1 MLRVRENAAP
11 EFSPLMP
18 HDQMQRRT
26 KIVATIG
33 PATEDPRVIDKL
45 IEAGVDVVRLNFSH
59 DKQEVHM
66 RRAETVRERAK
77 AHEREIGVIVDLQGP
92 KIRIGKFKNGPI
104 KLTEGQPFVL
114 DVNHPLEEGT
124 PERVGVTYKPLP
136 QDVER
141 GVTLLLDDGRIVLW
155 VEKVEG
161 SAVFCRVV
169 MGGELSNSKGINRKG
184 GGLTAKA
191 LTDKD
196 RDDIRAAAQIR
207 ADYVA
212 ISFPRSADDV
222 NEARQLLRAAGGHGG
237 IIAKIERAEAV
248 QNIESII
255 DAADAIMIARGDL
268 AVEMGDAAVPPIQKR
283 LIRLARE
290 RNKVSITAT
299 QMMESMI
306 ENAIPTRAE
315 VSDVANAVIDG
326 TDAIMLSA
334 ETASGK
340 YPVAAVIAM
349 DRVARV
355 AEQEPEVTTSAH
367 RMRAMFKRVDEAIA
381 MAAMYTAN
389 HLAVKAIAAL
399 TESGSTVLWM
409 SRISSGVPIYALT
422 SHVETRR
429 KVSLY
434 RGVYPVSFEV
444 TTSDHAT
451 VNKEAIDELRRRG
464 TVRDGD
470 LVIITKGDLT
480 GMMGGTNAM
489 KIATVGNLP
498 EFTQT

>member
-1 MLRVRENAAP
+1 
-11 EFSPLMP
+11 
-18 HDQMQRRT
+18 MQRRT
-26 KIVATIG
+26 KIVATFG
-33 PATEDPRVIDKL
+33 PATDDPKVLDKL
-45 IEAGVDVVRLNFSH
+45 IEAGLDVARLNFSH
-59 DKQEVHM
+59 DRHEVHM
-66 RRAETVRERAK
+66 QRAETVRERAK
-77 AHEREIGVIVDLQGP
+77 AHGREVGVVVDLQGP
-92 KIRIGKFKNGPI
+92 KIRTGKFKKGPVT
-104 KLTEGQPFVL
+104 LQEGDKFVL
-114 DVNHPLEEGT
+114 DVDHPLDAGT
-124 PERVGVTYKPLP
+124 SERVGVTYKPLP

-141 GVTLLLDDGRIVLW
+141 GATLLLDDGRVVLW
-155 VEKVEG
+155 VDQVDG
-161 SAVFCRVV
+161 SAVICRVV
-169 MGGELSNSKGINRKG
+169 VGGELSNNKGINRQG

-196 RDDIRAAAQIR
+196 REDIRTAAKIQ

-248 QNIESII
+248 QNIEAII

-268 AVEMGDAAVPPIQKR
+268 GVEIGDAAVPPIQKR
-283 LIRLARE
+283 LIKMARE
-290 RNKVSITAT
+290 RNKISITAT

-326 TDAIMLSA
+326 TDAVMLSA
-334 ETASGK
+334 ETAVGK
-340 YPVAAVIAM
+340 HPVAAVMAM
-349 DRVARV
+349 DRVCRV
-355 AEQEPEVTTSAH
+355 AEQEPDVTMSAH

-381 MAAMYTAN
+381 MATMYTAN

-409 SRISSGVPIYALT
+409 SRISSAVPIYALT
-422 SHVETRR
+422 GKVETRR

-434 RGVYPVSFEV
+434 RGVYPIAFTVS
-444 TTSDHAT
+444 TSDHAT
-451 VNKEAIDELRRRG
+451 VNKEAIDELRRLG

-470 LVIITKGDLT
+470 LVLITKGDLT
-480 GMMGGTNAM
+480 GVMGGTNAM
-489 KIATVGNLP
+489 KIAIVGNLP
-498 EFTQT
+498 EFS

>member
-1 MLRVRENAAP
+1 
-11 EFSPLMP
+11 
-18 HDQMQRRT
+18 
-26 KIVATIG
+26 
-33 PATEDPRVIDKL
+33 
-45 IEAGVDVVRLNFSH
+45 VV
-59 DKQEVHM
+59 V
-66 RRAETVRERAK
+66 
-77 AHEREIGVIVDLQGP
+77 
-92 KIRIGKFKNGPI
+92 
-104 KLTEGQPFVL
+104 
-114 DVNHPLEEGT
+114 
-124 PERVGVTYKPLP
+124 
-136 QDVER
+136 
-141 GVTLLLDDGRIVLW
+141 
-155 VEKVEG
+155 
-161 SAVFCRVV
+161 
-169 MGGELSNSKGINRKG
+169 GGELSNHKGINRQG

-196 RDDIRAAAQIR
+196 REDIRAAARMQ

-248 QNIESII
+248 TNIESII

-268 AVEMGDAAVPPIQKR
+268 GVEIGDAAVPPIQKR
-283 LIRLARE
+283 LIRMARE

-326 TDAIMLSA
+326 TDAVMLSA
-334 ETASGK
+334 ETAVGK
-340 YPVAAVIAM
+340 HPVAAVMAM
-349 DRVARV
+349 DRVCLV
-355 AEQEPEVTTSAH
+355 AEQEPDVTMSAH
-367 RMRAMFKRVDEAIA
+367 RMRAMFTRADE
-381 MAAMYTAN
+381 
-389 HLAVKAIAAL
+389 AIAAL

-409 SRISSGVPIYALT
+409 SRISSAVPIYALT
-422 SHVETRR
+422 SQAETRR

-434 RGVYPVSFEV
+434 RGVYPVAFEV
-444 TTSDHAT
+444 KTSDHAT

-480 GMMGGTNAM
+480 GVMGGTNAM
-489 KIATVGNLP
+489 KIAMVGNLP
-498 EFTQT
+498 EFS